1 MQQIG
6 DWLKKLGMS
15 EYAPRFAENRIDLSV
30 LSQSFGNARGHGLRD
45 KTTIQYDRH
54 QRLRREL
61 SMRYPDLDFRILA
74 SHGGQHLRFK
84 AGEVIFHSGEQG
96 RVFYVIQTG
105 TVEIRRGTKLLERL
119 TRGDIFGE
127 MAIIDQSPRAADAIA
142 ATDLAVFSVDENR
155 FLALIVEMPYFGLS
169 VMRILTSRLRA
180 ATIA

>member
-1 MQQIG
+1 MACVTKPPY
-6 DWLKKLGMS
+6 D
-15 EYAPRFAENRIDLSV
+15 
-30 LSQSFGNARGHGLRD
+30 
-45 KTTIQYDRH
+45 TTDTG

-61 SMRYPDLDFRILA
+61 SMTHPDLDFRILA

-119 TRGDIFGE
+119 THGDIFGE
-127 MAIIDQSPRAADAIA
+127 MAIIDHSPRSADAIA

-155 FLALIVEMPYFGLS
+155 FLALIEEMPYFGLS